1 MKRNETLKSKLSG
14 LQVQPKLKAAINVPA
29 PSTVNIQGHEAYSLD
44 KWSRLISMLTTLKV
58 QDQFYKSASTQL
70 TELKEV
76 VNMCAKED
84 AILVAK
90 AIIWARCVS
99 DGMRTVSH
107 VATVFLLPFLTS
119 EVRGQ
124 LLNLWNKKAQKGGT
138 IYRADD
144 MSTIVEVLKL
154 TGQKLPRKLVR
165 QFASNLEKLD
175 SYSILKYKK
184 DMINLTNLVHPDPK
198 KARTVEY
205 NGEQVSV
212 IDALMKGL
220 SVSADTWEVA
230 QSDAGQKVAM
240 AVKEG
245 KLSTTE
251 AKELLDEAKN
261 ENWIALME
269 EGKLGI
275 LAAVRNIRNIL
286 KGSSAGSIK
295 LLCALLSNGDLIR
308 KGKVLPHQLDLAY
321 KVVITEFSDSNSRS
335 VLQALQKGYELA
347 IPNLADAMTGNTC
360 VIADVSGSM
369 TSCYINKDGKTSGDV
384 WGRMASPNSYIV
396 TCYDQAMLISATLA
410 KATNADIVQFDS
422 SARRKGYSPNL
433 GVFDLA
439 ESLKG
444 QKGGATNLATAWQLI
459 NGKAYDRVIIISDNE
474 CNRQSQ
480 VQAYKDYLRTT
491 ADPYV
496 YIIDLASYGTVPL
509 ASDKVNIYFGA
520 GYQWMD
526 DMLKGEISIADRFA
540 EISKVEF

>member
-1 MKRNETLKSKLSG
+1 M
-14 LQVQPKLKAAINVPA
+14 
-29 PSTVNIQGHEAYSLD
+29 
-44 KWSRLISMLTTLKV
+44 
-58 QDQFYKSASTQL
+58 
-70 TELKEV
+70 
-76 VNMCAKED
+76 
-84 AILVAK
+84 
-90 AIIWARCVS
+90 
-99 DGMRTVSH
+99 
-107 VATVFLLPFLTS
+107 
-119 EVRGQ
+119 
-124 LLNLWNKKAQKGGT
+124 
-138 IYRADD
+138 
-144 MSTIVEVLKL
+144 
-154 TGQKLPRKLVR
+154 
-165 QFASNLEKLD
+165 
-175 SYSILKYKK
+175 
-184 DMINLTNLVHPDPK
+184 
-198 KARTVEY
+198 
-205 NGEQVSV
+205 SV
-212 IDALMKGL
+212 IDAIMKGL

-261 ENWIALME
+261 ENWISLME

-321 KVVITEFSDSNSRS
+321 KVVITEFSDSNSRT

-347 IPNLADAMTGNTC
+347 IPNLAEVMPGSTC
-360 VIADVSGSM
+360 VIADTSSSM
-369 TSCYINKDGKTSGDV
+369 TSAYINKDGKASNGM
-384 WGRMASPNSYIV
+384 WGSNANAYTV

-422 SARRKGYSPNL
+422 SARRKSYSPNL

-444 QKGGATNLATAWQLI
+444 NKGGATNLASAWQLI
-459 NGKAYDRVIIISDNE
+459 NGKAYDRVVIISDNE

-496 YIIDLASYGTVPL
+496 YIVDLASYGTVPL

-526 DMLKGEISIADRFA
+526 DLLKGEISIADRLA
-540 EISKVEF
+540 EIAKVEF

>member
-1 MKRNETLKSKLSG
+1 MKRNETLKSKLEG

-29 PSTVNIQGHEAYSLD
+29 PNTVNIQGHEAYSLD

-84 AILVAK
+84 AVLVAK

-230 QSDAGQKVAM
+230 QSDAGQKVAQ

-286 KGSSAGSIK
+286 KSVDAKSLK
-295 LLCALLSNGDLIR
+295 LLCDLLSNGDLIR

-321 KVVITEFSDSNSRS
+321 KVVITEFTNSESRS

-347 IPNLADAMTGNTC
+347 IPNLAEVMTGSTC
-360 VIADVSGSM
+360 VIADVSSSM
-369 TSCYINKDGKTSGDV
+369 TSHRLNKDGKTTGGG
-384 WGRMASPNSYIV
+384 WGYSTAQNYDV

-422 SARRKGYSPNL
+422 SARRKSYSPNL

-444 QKGGATNLATAWQLI
+444 NKGGATNLASAWELI
-459 NGKAYDRVIIISDNE
+459 KGKAYDRVVIISDNE

-526 DMLKGEISIADRFA
+526 DMLKGEISIADRLA

>member
-1 MKRNETLKSKLSG
+1 MKRNESLKSKLEG

-29 PSTVNIQGHEAYSLD
+29 PNALNIQGHEAYSLD

-184 DMINLTNLVHPDPK
+184 DMIDLTNLVHPDPK

-347 IPNLADAMTGNTC
+347 IPNLAEAMTGNTC
-360 VIADVSGSM
+360 VIADTSSSM
-369 TSCYINKDGKTSGDV
+369 TSAYINKDGKTSNGM
-384 WGRMASPNSYIV
+384 WGSNANAYTV

-422 SARRKGYSPNL
+422 SARRKSYSPNL

-459 NGKAYDRVIIISDNE
+459 NGKAYDRVVIISDNE

-526 DMLKGEISIADRFA
+526 DLLKGEISIADRLA
-540 EISKVEF
+540 EIAKVEF

>member
-1 MKRNETLKSKLSG
+1 MRNKTLHEKLQG

-29 PSTVNIQGHEAYSLD
+29 PNTVNIQGHEAYSLD

-90 AIIWARCVS
+90 AIIWARCIS

-107 VATVFLLPFLTS
+107 VATAFLLPYLDST
-119 EVRGQ
+119 VRGQ

-165 QFASNLEKLD
+165 TFAANLERLD
-175 SYSILKYKK
+175 PYNVLKYKK
-184 DMINLTNLVHPDPK
+184 DMIDLTNLVHPDPK
-198 KARTVEY
+198 KSRTVEY

-212 IDALMKGL
+212 IEAIMKGYA
-220 SVSADTWEVA
+220 VSADTWEVA
-230 QSDAGQKVAM
+230 QSDAGQKVAQ

-245 KLSTTE
+245 KLSTVE
-251 AKELLDEAKN
+251 AKEMLDEAKN

-286 KGSSAGSIK
+286 KGVDAKSTA
-295 LLCALLSNGDLIR
+295 LLCELLSNGDLIR

-321 KVVITEFSDSNSRS
+321 KVVITEFDTPDSRK

-347 IPNLADAMTGNTC
+347 IPNLSEIMTGNTC
-360 VIADVSGSM
+360 VIVDVSGSM
-369 TSCYINKDGKTSGDV
+369 ASYRLNKDGKTSGGG
-384 WGRMASPNSYIV
+384 WGYSTAQNYNV

-422 SARRKGYSPNL
+422 TARRVKYSPNQ

-439 ESLKG
+439 KSLNG
-444 QKGGATNLATAWQLI
+444 QKGGATNLASAWQLI
-459 NGKAYDRVIIISDNE
+459 NGKAYDRVVIISDNE

-480 VQAYKDYLRTT
+480 VQAYKDYLRGT

-526 DMLKGEISIADRFA
+526 DMLKGEISITDRLA
-540 EISKVEF
+540 EIVKVEF

>member
-1 MKRNETLKSKLSG
+1 MRNKTLQSKLER
-14 LQVQPKLKAAINVPA
+14 LQVQPKLKAAINVPTPNA
-29 PSTVNIQGHEAYSLD
+29 VNIQGHEAYSLD

-84 AILVAK
+84 AVLVAK

-144 MSTIVEVLKL
+144 MATIVEVLKL

-165 QFASNLEKLD
+165 TFASNLEKLD

-184 DMINLTNLVHPDPK
+184 DMIDLTNLVHPDPK

-230 QSDAGQKVAM
+230 QSDAGQKVAQ

-245 KLSTTE
+245 KLSTSE

-286 KGSSAGSIK
+286 KSVDAKSLK
-295 LLCALLSNGDLIR
+295 LLCDLLSNGDLIR

-347 IPNLADAMTGNTC
+347 IPNLAEVMTGDTC
-360 VIADVSGSM
+360 VIADVSSSM
-369 TSCYINKDGKTSGDV
+369 TSAYINKDGKVTGGG
-384 WGRMASPNSYIV
+384 WGSTAQDYKV

-422 SARRKGYSPNL
+422 SARRKSYSPNL

-444 QKGGATNLATAWQLI
+444 NKGGATNLATAWELI
-459 NGKAYDRVIIISDNE
+459 KGKAYDRVVIISDNE

-509 ASDKVNIYFGA
+509 ASEKVNIYFGA

-526 DMLKGEISIADRFA
+526 DLLKGEISIADRLA